1 MDEEIG
7 RIVGIVE
14 ERGGLAYT
22 RERAAEYAERAEAAL
37 EGLEA
42 GSAVEALRDAVSYA
56 VGRSR

>member
-1 MDEEIG
+1 MD
-7 RIVGIVE
+7 IVE
-14 ERGGLAYT
+14 ERGGLEYA

-42 GSAVEALRDAVSYA
+42 GVAVEALRDAVIYA